1 VTTTAAAPAVATAST
16 ITPSPATAYRGR
28 RHRDRHVTVTAYDLA
43 SNWSEPLRH
52 VVKHSP
58 AGFEWGYE
66 GSGPADLARCLLI
79 DVLGPAALCPEC
91 AGTERVMFTGP
102 TAEVLV
108 PSNPS
113 ADPHPKQVGA
123 CWCDG
128 GFRTLPYQDFKREV
142 VGRFGYA
149 GWRID
154 RAAILAWLVAHY
166 PEDPPTWLTAAGT
179 ASVELPE

>member
-1 VTTTAAAPAVATAST
+1 MTAIADPAAQLATVT
-16 ITPSPATAYRGR
+16 PATAYRGR
-28 RHRDRHVTVTAYDLA
+28 RARNRAVTVTAYNPVTA
-43 SNWSEPLRH
+43 WSEPLRH

-91 AGTERVMFTGP
+91 AGTGRVMFTGP

-108 PSNPS
+108 PYDAS
-113 ADPHPKQVGA
+113 ADPDPEQVGA
-123 CWCDG
+123 CYCEG
-128 GFRTLPYQDFKREV
+128 GWRDLPYQDFKREV

-149 GWRID
+149 AWRLD
-154 RAAILAWLVAHY
+154 RAAILAWLVARY
-166 PEDPPTWLTAAGT
+166 PSGPPSWLTSAATT
-179 ASVELPE
+179 AVELPR